1 MKDFQIIILILF
13 LLYLIYKIRESLN
26 EGKIKENFNQD
37 YELPKIIYGFW
48 DDIDNNPVIQS
59 HIRNWKKKISK
70 EWEIIILNKDNVYK
84 YVEHEFIEKYGSGTL
99 DPTRFAD
106 FLRVELL
113 MKRGGVW
120 MDASIFITD
129 GSFLDKMYQEMI
141 KNKYDACFYEYKEMT
156 LLPEQPHIDN
166 WFMMAPKGSKIIT
179 DLYKEFERAY
189 DMDFLKYKNN
199 VLIPSNI
206 LLDKTIGYGESTYLM
221 QHAIFHYLFKIGKKY
236 NILLKNASESMYKLH
251 ILYNW
256 DHIKIIKFIIRNNN
270 WDRLY
275 AIKLTKGNRAAIK
288 DKDEFIKKID
298 SL

>member
-1 MKDFQIIILILF
+1 MEDFQIIILILF

-26 EGKIKENFNQD
+26 EGNIKENFDQD

-48 DDIDNNPVIQS
+48 DDIDSNPVIQA
-59 HIRNWKKKISK
+59 HIRNWRKKISK
-70 EWEIIILNKDNVYK
+70 EWEIVILNKDNVYK
-84 YVEHEFIEKYGSGTL
+84 YVEYEFIEKYGTGTL

-120 MDASIFITD
+120 MDATIFITD

-141 KNKYDACFYEYKEMT
+141 KNKYDASFYEYKEMT

-189 DMDFLKYKNN
+189 DMDFLKYKND

-236 NILLKNASESMYKLH
+236 NLLLKNASESMYKLH
-251 ILYNW
+251 ILYSW
-256 DHIKIIKFIIRNNN
+256 DHNKIIKFIMKNNN